1 MAHDQYSHEL
11 WSAQE
16 FDSRDDGD
24 APRPGDRV
32 SSGRGRRAGSAPL
45 RHGGGLR
52 AGARLHG
59 ALRPPGGG
67 RRRAAAARGGAP
79 QVPSP
84 GPHLSAMGRRAAG
97 GAPDPLRPREE
108 SRPDAGPRARAL
120 HEPGDDR
127 DGSRE
132 PSGSEREP
140 APGDRHRDRP
150 ADHARPRRRAPRRGS
165 GGAHGARRRGGAGSR
180 RARAR
185 AGGDRAEGARE
196 GILLLPADAARLGG
210 VRAAREGRHVRRGRP
225 DGRRLRIRRGAA
237 KSAAPAH
244 GLRPGQPRVRIPP
257 LARGQ
262 IGGTEMPLKKILVGV
277 TLVAF
282 LGSDFAFGIAPALG
296 QSPGAGNGQVPMP
309 SLGGNSDGFGR
320 VLPGPST
327 TAPYQNAPQPQR
339 EPQTPYPTQR
349 PVAPSSANICQPG
362 GGGRAYQTVAVPRTR
377 ALETLVP
384 GPQQPA
390 TTVTQVTVT
399 QNAPAQVPQSPSP
412 GIGQTQRLATV
423 AEVQVPEV
431 EELSRIEAAFTLDRV
446 RQLAVPMGLY
456 QPAGGQQPGAQQ
468 PAALQQPGIQQ
479 IGLQQQAGGQSGNQQ
494 PGGQPQQL
502 LVQPFG
508 AQGQAMLGPFGTPL
522 RQYGYSIFAAN
533 VSTFAPVDDIPVGPD
548 YVMGPGD
555 DVTINVWGAVDST
568 LVRTVDRNGRIVLP
582 KVGDLRIWG
591 LTFAQADRL
600 IRDELARYFRGFQTS
615 VTMGRLRTVN
625 VYVVGEVCQPGV
637 FTLSALSTA
646 TNALFSAGGPTKLGS
661 LREVRLIRGGHQVA
675 KLDLYDFLQRG
686 DRTRDYRLESGDTIF
701 VPPIGDVVAVAG
713 EVKRPAIYEIRTD
726 TRLADVVTMAGGVTP
741 TSYLR
746 RVQVVRALPSSE
758 RVTVDVDLTGYY
770 LKGDEKNNPP
780 VTGGDLVLIHRSDP
794 RIYNT
799 VRVEGAVKYP
809 GVYELKPM
817 MRISD
822 LLPAETLLPEAQPE
836 RVAMERRRADLS
848 VELLSANPQ
857 KAGSGDADQ
866 DVRLK
871 PLDEVTVRTQL
882 KPARTV
888 TLTGQIVRPGVYTI
902 AEGEPLSSVLERA
915 GGYTDRAFIKGAVF
929 TRAALRKAE
938 GEQLDAFLKSQE
950 QRMLAAASTV
960 IVGAEKD
967 EVAGQQQALHAPRQL
982 LRALASKV
990 VVGRMVVH
998 LDAPDKLKSTG
1009 NDVILADGDT
1019 LNVPEPPQSVLV
1031 IGAVRNSTSVQYKK
1045 SANVDY
1051 YVNRVGGVS
1060 KEADKKEVHRVKADG
1075 SAVSSLSDIP
1085 ALEAGESIIVPPQA
1099 DGKIRAVP
1107 TIRDAG
1113 AAPRSAPLGPAA
1125 PVGT

>member
-1 MAHDQYSHEL
+1 
-11 WSAQE
+11 
-16 FDSRDDGD
+16 
-24 APRPGDRV
+24 
-32 SSGRGRRAGSAPL
+32 
-45 RHGGGLR
+45 
-52 AGARLHG
+52 
-59 ALRPPGGG
+59 
-67 RRRAAAARGGAP
+67 
-79 QVPSP
+79 
-84 GPHLSAMGRRAAG
+84 
-97 GAPDPLRPREE
+97 
-108 SRPDAGPRARAL
+108 
-120 HEPGDDR
+120 
-127 DGSRE
+127 
-132 PSGSEREP
+132 
-140 APGDRHRDRP
+140 
-150 ADHARPRRRAPRRGS
+150 
-165 GGAHGARRRGGAGSR
+165 
-180 RARAR
+180 
-185 AGGDRAEGARE
+185 
-196 GILLLPADAARLGG
+196 
-210 VRAAREGRHVRRGRP
+210 
-225 DGRRLRIRRGAA
+225 
-237 KSAAPAH
+237 
-244 GLRPGQPRVRIPP
+244 
-257 LARGQ
+257 
-262 IGGTEMPLKKILVGV
+262 MPLKKILVGV

-296 QSPGAGNGQVPMP
+296 QSPGAGNGPVPMP
-309 SLGGNSDGFGR
+309 SLSGNSDGFGR

-399 QNAPAQVPQSPSP
+399 QNAPAQVTQSPSP
-412 GIGQTQRLATV
+412 TVGQTQRLATV
-423 AEVQVPEV
+423 AEAQVPEV
-431 EELSRIEAAFTLDRV
+431 EELSRIEAAFNLDPV

-637 FTLSALSTA
+637 YTLSSLSTV
-646 TNALFSAGGPTKLGS
+646 TNGLFSAGGPTKLGS
-661 LREVRLIRGGHQVA
+661 LREVRLIRGGYQVA
-675 KLDLYDFLQRG
+675 RLDLYDFLQRG

-713 EVKRPAIYEIRTD
+713 EVKRPAIYEVRTD

-741 TSYLR
+741 TSYLK

-758 RVTVDVDLTGYY
+758 RVTLDVDLTGYY
-770 LKGDEKNNPP
+770 LKGDEASNPP
-780 VTGGDLVLIHRSDP
+780 VNGGDLVLIHRSDP

-809 GVYELKPM
+809 GAYELKPM
-817 MRISD
+817 MRISQ
-822 LLPAETLLPEAQPE
+822 LLPAEKLLPEAQPE
-836 RVAMERRRADLS
+836 RVEIARRKPDLS
-848 VELLSANPQ
+848 LEIVAVNLR
-857 KAGSGDADQ
+857 KAWSGEADAD
-866 DVRLK
+866 VLLK
-871 PLDEVTVRTQL
+871 PLDEVTVRTEL
-882 KPARTV
+882 KPARTI
-888 TLTGQIVRPGVYTI
+888 TLTGQLVRPGVYTV
-902 AEGEPLSSVLERA
+902 AEGERLSSVLERA
-915 GGYTDRAFIKGAVF
+915 GGYTDRAFLKGRRLHARGPQEDRAGAARQLREGPGAADPGDGGHGRRGRGERRGRRDAAGAAGAA
-929 TRAALRKAE
+929 RAAP
-938 GEQLDAFLKSQE
+938 DARHQGGG
-950 QRMLAAASTV
+950 RAH
-960 IVGAEKD
+960 GRPPRC
-967 EVAGQQQALHAPRQL
+967 PRQAQGH
-982 LRALASKV
+982 R
-990 VVGRMVVH
+990 GR
-998 LDAPDKLKSTG
+998 
-1009 NDVILADGDT
+1009 
-1019 LNVPEPPQSVLV
+1019 
-1031 IGAVRNSTSVQYKK
+1031 R
-1045 SANVDY
+1045 
-1051 YVNRVGGVS
+1051 RR
-1060 KEADKKEVHRVKADG
+1060 HRGRHARG
-1075 SAVSSLSDIP
+1075 
-1085 ALEAGESIIVPPQA
+1085 
-1099 DGKIRAVP
+1099 
-1107 TIRDAG
+1107 AG
-1113 AAPRSAPLGPAA
+1113 AAPVGPRARLGPQLDVGPVQAGRQRRLLHQSRRRALQGGRQEGSPHREGRRLGRLELHQHPGRRARRLDHRAA
-1125 PVGT
+1125 QGGGEDPDPADDPRYRPDARLGPPRPGGSGGAVLKSRGHALLR